1 MKKYEAPILE
11 LLSIGRDII
20 TTSGLGVDL
29 STTFDAVGADMF
41 SVLEI
46 G

>member
-1 MKKYEAPILE
+1 MKKYEAPMLE

-20 TTSGLGVDL
+20 TASGLAADL
-29 STTFDAVGADMF
+29 SITFDAVGADMF